1 MPVRRAPKTKPI
13 EERRFHDWLS
23 RTLPAGQSGLLPLGD
38 DAAAIRP
45 PRGKVAVLSI
55 DSLVEGTH
63 FLAGAPPRKVGAAA
77 AAVSLS
83 DLAAKGA
90 AAGGPPPRDRPAAG
104 NPSGLGRGRRHR
116 RGTNGRSIRNGT
128 RRRRHEAGPDA
139 HGGEQR
145 GRLGRRRD
153 ARPEVGSANR
163 RHPRDDRYVGRGGVA
178 AARLGRAK
186 RPRPHDISAML
197 EVNPRVAE
205 GAVLVRWAHAMLD
218 TSDGLA
224 EASRLLADASGVRIE
239 VDEDRLPLTP
249 SLRKADVS
257 AAQRRRRA
265 FYGGD
270 YELLLTLPGRAFPA
284 AEVAVRGVG
293 GRLTAI
299 GRVTARTG
307 SVAAEQSAASGRCLA
322 PDGGRSLGEPDGSS
336 DGRVRWVSK
345 PCGTL
350 AGSTLSSSIR
360 DRNRPVAR
368 RFRVW

>member
-13 EERRFHDWLS
+13 EERRFHDWLA
-23 RTLPAGQSGLLPLGD
+23 RTLPAGRSGLLPLGD

-45 PRGKVAVLSI
+45 PAGKVAVLSI

-63 FLAGAPPRKVGAAA
+63 FLAGAPPRKIGAAA

-90 AAGGPPPRDRPAAG
+90 EPAALLLAIVLPPG
-104 NPSGLGRGRRHR
+104 TPQGWAEAVAIGAERMAARFGMELVGGDTKPGPMRTVVSSVVGWADEGTLAPRSG
-116 RGTNGRSIRNGT
+116 
-128 RRRRHEAGPDA
+128 
-139 HGGEQR
+139 
-145 GRLGRRRD
+145 
-153 ARPEVGSANR
+153 ARIGDVLATTG
-163 RHPRDDRYVGRGGVA
+163 YVGRGGVA

-224 EASRLLADASGVRIE
+224 EASRLLAEASGVRIE

-249 SLRKADVS
+249 SLRKAKVS

-284 AEVAVRGVG
+284 AELAVRGVG

-299 GRVTARTG
+299 GRATRGRGAWLRCFGGLRPMPSAGWRPFAR
-307 SVAAEQSAASGRCLA
+307 
-322 PDGGRSLGEPDGSS
+322 
-336 DGRVRWVSK
+336 
-345 PCGTL
+345 GT
-350 AGSTLSSSIR
+350 
-360 DRNRPVAR
+360 R
-368 RFRVW
+368 RLI